1 MLWQSRPPPGWLAFS
16 KERLTKLLGYGDPQG
31 ACSWHRYLIRN
42 SFFPVII
49 TKCRAAVATYFRM
62 GKHTKGTAERSC
74 AFLLYFQPDRSI
86 FKGSSLARPPHPL
99 GLNRLNG
106 ILYTYCTLGP
116 ASLRET
122 HSPGPAPSPSVL
134 LFPILWKQGANK
146 NDTPSLWASATC
158 KHFWNR
164 IPRQAETIWLF
175 WRGWKAFTSRE
186 WLLIPLS
193 VYLHSEE
200 SEEVGLAGQ
209 KWEESSSATVAV
221 TTGILHRW
229 VLARSLNCQ
238 SLWRQSDNDW
248 PFSSTST
255 LIHLPKA
262 RCVSGD
268 QEIST

>member
-1 MLWQSRPPPGWLAFS
+1 
-16 KERLTKLLGYGDPQG
+16 
-31 ACSWHRYLIRN
+31 
-42 SFFPVII
+42 
-49 TKCRAAVATYFRM
+49 M

-164 IPRQAETIWLF
+164 IPRQAETIWF
-175 WRGWKAFTSRE
+175 
-186 WLLIPLS
+186 
-193 VYLHSEE
+193 
-200 SEEVGLAGQ
+200 
-209 KWEESSSATVAV
+209 
-221 TTGILHRW
+221 
-229 VLARSLNCQ
+229 VLARVESLHKQRMIANSPLCLFAQWRKWRSRFSRAEVRREQQCYCGCHYWDTAQMSASKEPEVPVTVETEWQWLTLLKHKHLDPPPQ
-238 SLWRQSDNDW
+238 SKVRLWR
-248 PFSSTST
+248 
-255 LIHLPKA
+255 
-262 RCVSGD
+262 SGD
-268 QEIST
+268 FNIEQNPDRGHISESWLYFSPPVFFSIFPCFCFSLLESPHVLAKMRRMEGREAEGKQAVWE